1 MQTSE
6 VEIQQEP
13 LGPNTAVRVRGTVN
27 MENSPKLRNVL
38 KKLADGKTPGVIV
51 SFEGAQ
57 GVDTSGLATLVEC
70 SQNMQAY
77 GGRLLVAALNSHL
90 ADAYSLVDIEGAFA
104 IFDTEGDA
112 AEALKAD
119 HPKEAE
125 QDAAT

>member
-13 LGPNTAVRVRGTVN
+13 LGPNAAVRVRGTVN

-57 GVDTSGLATLVEC
+57 GVDTSTIFAHPEVNVAFKTGKPGKVLALSYCNIHGLWTG
-70 SQNMQAY
+70 S
-77 GGRLLVAALNSHL
+77 
-90 ADAYSLVDIEGAFA
+90 
-104 IFDTEGDA
+104 
-112 AEALKAD
+112 AELKF
-119 HPKEAE
+119 
-125 QDAAT
+125 